1 MSVFPDTILFT
12 LLFFGAIFIVMG
24 IRNIR
29 TVRQL
34 KIIDMLHNSQRGN
47 EKFTLYHQLSRW
59 IVIAVI
65 TSIAVFGMMFALIM
79 KVSIQP
85 HILWQL
91 ITLVIVATLSIV
103 TAIWFFIECRHG
115 KSGSIPLLFLTVPCF
130 IQGIILLILN
140 QVFESLVRQ
149 RLAIEAY
156 YTMPPVLAIVLLAFS
171 ILALFSNMS
180 WILTKTIKKPSDI
193 YYQNLF
199 VLGQIKS

>member
-1 MSVFPDTILFT
+1 
-12 LLFFGAIFIVMG
+12 MG

-65 TSIAVFGMMFALIM
+65 ASIAVLGMMFALIM

-85 HILWQL
+85 HILWQF
-91 ITLVIVATLSIV
+91 IALVNSSYSFDSGCNLV
-103 TAIWFFIECRHG
+103 FIECRHG
-115 KSGSIPLLFLTVPCF
+115 KSGSIPLLFLTIPCF

-140 QVFESLVRQ
+140 QVLK
-149 RLAIEAY
+149 
-156 YTMPPVLAIVLLAFS
+156 
-171 ILALFSNMS
+171 ALF
-180 WILTKTIKKPSDI
+180 DRA
-193 YYQNLF
+193 
-199 VLGQIKS
+199 

>member
-1 MSVFPDTILFT
+1 
-12 LLFFGAIFIVMG
+12 
-24 IRNIR
+24 
-29 TVRQL
+29 
-34 KIIDMLHNSQRGN
+34 MLHNSQRGN

-180 WILTKTIKKPSDI
+180 WILTKTIKKPSDF